1 MSRLLWDICRMTYVL
16 LFIALLAHLCYNLI
30 MYDKVNSKGNR
41 YYEDTRDGKLYR
53 IYENGTEYNMT
64 DKHLVKGPEANRI
77 STDTASEYHQMR
89 IAKHTQAARNGM
101 LEAARLLSEGID
113 TPELAWSAVN
123 SAQTI
128 LALDPDAGHAS
139 TKAAE
144 FLRKACAYDDKP
156 ASLTLQDGSKRVVID
171 GIPEGELMA
180 LLGRMNTAHKAD
192 ATQYDTI
199 EGTLTDDA

>member
-1 MSRLLWDICRMTYVL
+1 
-16 LFIALLAHLCYNLI
+16 
-30 MYDKVNSKGNR
+30 MYDNVNSKGNR
-41 YYEDTRDGKLYR
+41 YYEDTREGKLYR

-77 STDTASEYHQMR
+77 STDTASEYHSMR
-89 IAKHTQAARNGM
+89 IAKHTQAARDGM

-113 TPELAWSAVN
+113 TPELAWSAVVGG
-123 SAQTI
+123 QTL
-128 LALDPDAGHAS
+128 LALSPEAGHAS

-156 ASLTLQDGSKRVVID
+156 TSLTLQDGSKRGVID

-180 LLGRMNTAHKAD
+180 LLGRMNPGTQAQGAGDDVVD
-192 ATQYDTI
+192 AEIIGDS
-199 EGTLTDDA
+199 